1 MALTARLQF
10 GDNESRMYPESSEY
24 LVADCHCHFVR
35 HHNQFHPDTDAR
47 CERVEMIVVA
57 PGKENL
63 NLHDWYISGNP
74 LSGRL
79 LFDLSDLRG
88 SEHITSKEL
97 LFEDAYCF
105 SLAEEYHI
113 DTTNRRYLKLSFVA
127 EKIIVNDVE
136 YRNLLS

>member
-10 GDNESRMYPESSEY
+10 GDNVAGLYSREY

-35 HHNQFHPDTDAR
+35 HHNQFHPDADAR
-47 CERVEMIVVA
+47 CERVEVIVVA

-63 NLHDWYISGNP
+63 NLFDWYISGNP
-74 LSGRL
+74 ISGRL
-79 LFDLSDLRG
+79 LFDLSSMHG
-88 SEHITSKEL
+88 GEFTTSKEL

-105 SLAEEYHI
+105 SLAEDYHV
-113 DTTNRRYLKLSFVA
+113 DSSNRRYLKLSFMA

-136 YRNLLS
+136 YNSPI

>member
-10 GDNESRMYPESSEY
+10 GDNESKVYPAEY

-35 HHNQFHPDTDAR
+35 HHNQFHPDADAR
-47 CERVEMIVVA
+47 CERVEVIVVA

-63 NLHDWYISGNP
+63 NLFDWYISGNP

-79 LFDLSDLRG
+79 LFDLSSMHGGDF
-88 SEHITSKEL
+88 TASKEL

-105 SLAEEYHI
+105 SLAEDYHV
-113 DTTNRRYLKLSFVA
+113 DSSNRRYLKLSFMA

-136 YRNLLS
+136 YNSPI

>member
-10 GDNESRMYPESSEY
+10 GDNESKAYPEEY

-35 HHNQFHPDTDAR
+35 HHNQFHPDEDAR
-47 CERVEMIVVA
+47 CERVEVIVVA

-63 NLHDWYISGNP
+63 NLFDWYISGNP
-74 LSGRL
+74 ISGRL
-79 LFDLSDLRG
+79 LFDLSSMHG
-88 SEHITSKEL
+88 GEFTTSKEL

-105 SLAEEYHI
+105 SLAEDYHV
-113 DTTNRRYLKLSFVA
+113 DSSNRRYLKLSFMA

-136 YRNLLS
+136 YNSPI

>member
-10 GDNESRMYPESSEY
+10 GDNESKAYPKEY

-35 HHNQFHPDTDAR
+35 HHNQFHPDADAR
-47 CERVEMIVVA
+47 CERVEVIVVA

-63 NLHDWYISGNP
+63 NLFDWYISGNP

-79 LFDLSDLRG
+79 LFDLSSMHG
-88 SEHITSKEL
+88 GEFTSAKEL

-105 SLAEEYHI
+105 SLAEDYHV
-113 DTTNRRYLKLSFVA
+113 DTSNRRCLKLSFMA
-127 EKIIVNDVE
+127 EKMIVNDVE
-136 YRNLLS
+136 YNSPI